1 LVILYEHLQ
10 LNKKPHHWFGAQLYG
25 KKFDYIVLEK
35 IKRPKL
41 KHEKRKE
48 KKEA

>member
-1 LVILYEHLQ
+1 V
-10 LNKKPHHWFGAQLYG
+10 LNFTEKKI
-25 KKFDYIVLEK
+25 DYIVLEK